1 VTFGVS
7 DTDLGLP
14 ALATLIPISILAGIG
29 ILLVFRYTSDA
40 AAVRRAKGVAQA
52 HLLEFRLF
60 MDDPVLVLRAQR
72 DLIVANLRFMKLMLR
87 PFLWMLIPM
96 GLLLAVLEAF
106 YGHAPLPVGGDAI
119 ITARVKNA
127 DAPLSLRAPAEL
139 AVETPPVHVLEDRQV
154 SWRIRPR
161 RAATTELEILQNGQA
176 VTKRISAGTG
186 VHFLSERRGSL
197 LSLLLYPTE
206 APLSG
211 NEIEWIE
218 IRYPPAT
225 VLHLHWLIW
234 FLAISAVTAFALRRR
249 FGAVF

>member
-1 VTFGVS
+1 VS
-7 DTDLGLP
+7 ATDLGAI

-29 ILLVFRYTSDA
+29 ILLVFRYTSNT

-96 GLLLAVLEAF
+96 GLLLAVLEGF
-106 YGHAPLPVGGDAI
+106 YGHAPLRVGDAAI
-119 ITARVKNA
+119 ITARVNRA

-139 AVETPPVHVLEDRQV
+139 AVETPPVHVLADGQV
-154 SWRIRPR
+154 SWRIRPW
-161 RAATTELEILQNGQA
+161 RAATTELQILDDSQA
-176 VTKRISAGTG
+176 ISMRVSSGTG
-186 VHFLSERRGSL
+186 IHFLSERRGSVW
-197 LSLLLYPTE
+197 SLLLYPTE

-211 NEIEWIE
+211 NEIAWIE

-234 FLAISAVTAFALRRR
+234 FLAISAITALALRRR
-249 FGAVF
+249 FGAAF